1 MPGNQKSIK
10 LQNNKM
16 NTPDRNHV
24 ASETSLVIQWLRLH
38 APNAGGPGLIL
49 GQGTRSHMP
58 RLRSSNTSTKDS
70 ACTLQGRWN
79 ILRAATKTRHSQINE
94 YVLKSLM
101 HTRGPSLPLQWNF
114 YSAFGVYHLL
124 HVYYLCDLGAC
135 VCVCVCVL
143 SCFSCV

>member
-1 MPGNQKSIK
+1 
-10 LQNNKM
+10 
-16 NTPDRNHV
+16 
-24 ASETSLVIQWLRLH
+24 
-38 APNAGGPGLIL
+38 
-49 GQGTRSHMP
+49 MP

-135 VCVCVCVL
+135 VCVL
-143 SCFSCV
+143 SRFGRVQLCTTLWTVAHQALLSMGFSRQESWSGLPCPSPGDPPNSRIEPVSPALQADSLPLSH